1 MVLEDIYP
9 SRVEDQP
16 VWIERK
22 DPVVYA
28 KKAKP
33 KVLSLE
39 QVDRFEK
46 DGFLILP
53 SVFSQDEIDAYN
65 KEFEDLCQDKSLI
78 NREEFIKEPDSE
90 IVRSIFAPHKF
101 STLYSKLMKDTRIKE
116 KVNYLLDDETYIH
129 QARINAKPGFNGK
142 EFYWHS
148 DFETWHIEDGM
159 PSMRAISCLVTMT
172 ENSSYNGS
180 LMLIPNS
187 HKQFISCVGA
197 TPDDHYKDSLRKQE
211 FGVPDKDSLSKL
223 YDQNGIKVAECT
235 PGSVILFDC
244 NTMHG
249 SNGNI
254 TPLSRRNIFFV
265 FNAVSNQLQT
275 PFGGTLPRPN
285 FIAER
290 QRL

>member
-9 SRVEDQP
+9 SRVEDKP
-16 VWIERK
+16 LWIERK

-28 KKAKP
+28 KKAKLE
-33 KVLSLE
+33 VLTQE
-39 QVDRFEK
+39 QVDSFEK
-46 DGFLILP
+46 DGFLLLP
-53 SVFSQDEIDAYN
+53 SVFSQDEIDVYN
-65 KEFEDLCQDKSLI
+65 EEFGDLCQDKALTD
-78 NREEFIKEPDSE
+78 RDEFIKEPGSQ
-90 IVRSIFAPHKF
+90 IVRSVFAPHKF
-101 STLYSKLMKDTRIKE
+101 SKRYANLMKDERIKD

-129 QARINAKPGFNGK
+129 QARINAKPGFIGK

-148 DFETWHIEDGM
+148 DFETWHVEDGM

-172 ENSSYNGS
+172 ENRTYNGS
-180 LMLIPNS
+180 LMLIPSS

-211 FGVPDKDSLSKL
+211 YGVPDKDSLSKL
-223 YDQNGIKVAECT
+223 YEQNGIKVAECP

-244 NTMHG
+244 NTIHG

-254 TPLSRRNIFFV
+254 TPLPRRNIFFV
-265 FNAVSNQLQT
+265 FNAVSNQLQA
-275 PFGGTLPRPN
+275 PFGGTKPRPN

-290 QRL
+290 RRF